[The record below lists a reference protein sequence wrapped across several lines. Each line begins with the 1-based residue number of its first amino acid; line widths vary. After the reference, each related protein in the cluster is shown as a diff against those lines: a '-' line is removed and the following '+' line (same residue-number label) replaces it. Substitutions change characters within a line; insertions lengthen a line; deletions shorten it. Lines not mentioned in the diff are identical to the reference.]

1 MPDSSSATP
10 PPATPD
16 QALERLVI
24 GNQRFRSG
32 DSAPRDEQAEV
43 ATTSAAQQPFATV
56 LACVDSRVTPQRIF
70 DQGLG
75 DIVGVRVAGNT
86 VSDAVL
92 ASLEFACEA
101 FGTPCLVVLGH
112 TRCGAVARVTEGG
125 QVGHQPGP
133 TDKLRRAVDATSSVD
148 GGASAH
154 DEFTTEVARKNV
166 ALTVADIRDES
177 PVLAA
182 LEQQG
187 GLLITGALY
196 DVATGAV
203 VFLP

>member
-1 MPDSSSATP
+1 
-10 PPATPD
+10 
-16 QALERLVI
+16 
-24 GNQRFRSG
+24 
-32 DSAPRDEQAEV
+32 
-43 ATTSAAQQPFATV
+43 
-56 LACVDSRVTPQRIF
+56 
-70 DQGLG
+70 
-75 DIVGVRVAGNT
+75 
-86 VSDAVL
+86 
-92 ASLEFACEA
+92 
-101 FGTPCLVVLGH
+101 
-112 TRCGAVARVTEGG
+112 
-125 QVGHQPGP
+125 
-133 TDKLRRAVDATSSVD
+133 VD

-187 GLLITGALY
+187 ALLITGALY